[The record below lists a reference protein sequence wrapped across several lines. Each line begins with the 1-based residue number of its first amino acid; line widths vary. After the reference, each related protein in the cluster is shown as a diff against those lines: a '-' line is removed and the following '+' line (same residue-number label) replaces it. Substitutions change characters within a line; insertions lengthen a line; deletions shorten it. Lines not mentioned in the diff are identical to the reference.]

1 MGPRKWSNERGLR
14 YKENQAQRHS
24 PCNFGTIALWRPSKA
39 LGPST
44 RAEPILLLVPPL
56 AVQRSHHLMG
66 GLQRL
71 QRLRLGDEP
80 RMLPFRPF
88 TGDGS
93 FCMSSG
99 VKGVYRV

>member
-44 RAEPILLLVPPL
+44 RAEPILLLSSPTGCAKESSAGTNV
-56 AVQRSHHLMG
+56 
-66 GLQRL
+66 
-71 QRLRLGDEP
+71 RLGDEP
-80 RMLPFRPF
+80 RMLPVRPF
-88 TGDGS
+88 FSRETGLSVCLQG
-93 FCMSSG
+93 
-99 VKGVYRV
+99 